1 MFQFK
6 IGHTARIATEDCSSL
21 CALAYGDQLDK
32 TPHALNN
39 LEQEAMSLSPT
50 HSRMASRIQ
59 GQRCFC
65 CRLQGPWPHSALSD
79 AKGAARGLVDEIK
92 AQKAQKEREWA
103 EQAKKTKVKR
113 DKEGIAVIHCRTK
126 ATDEKPSRNVEVL
139 FDNKD

>member
-1 MFQFK
+1 MGASELPAWEVEGAGGA
-6 IGHTARIATEDCSSL
+6 ISSF
-21 CALAYGDQLDK
+21 G
-32 TPHALNN
+32 LN
-39 LEQEAMSLSPT
+39 ESP
-50 HSRMASRIQ
+50 SRRFMPVQRSRPLTGRNACDIPSF
-59 GQRCFC
+59 R
-65 CRLQGPWPHSALSD
+65 D